1 MIELMV
7 FVIIATAVG
16 ILADMGDMFNNKEDE

>member
-1 MIELMV
+1 MIKLMV

-16 ILADMGDMFNNKEDE
+16 ILAAVDDMFNNKEDE